1 MGQIQ
6 PDRIGGRAFT
16 DDDIDGIVLHGRI
29 QDLLDC
35 TVQPVDLIHEQNI
48 ILVEIGQQRRQITRF
63 FNGRAGGDANI
74 DAHFGGNNTRQCRF
88 AQPRRAMQQHMIQ

>member
-6 PDRIGGRAFT
+6 PDRIGGGAFT

-74 DAHFGGNNTRQCRF
+74 DAHFGGNNTRQRSL
-88 AQPRRAMQQHMIQ
+88 AQSRRAMQQHMIQ